1 MLSYRL
7 PLGVLAFLVMF
18 FGMRSAQA
26 QPIDDV
32 MVRYSRMV
40 ITKTRPDFIL
50 QKGTLLRHNIEVVL
64 GRGPFSVGLTYQ
76 KTDRRDTQMG
86 TPEQGVMLT
95 AGYDHLLSYYLR
107 LESFGRLGLS
117 NAVDFANPLY
127 ATDTDFRINLV
138 AFHPD
143 GMGFIAGKP
152 VFPSGY
158 VGGITNQ
165 FGRVQG
171 ITGAGLWWNHLNVY
185 LTLFYAFNGVEDPRF
200 PGQHADKTAAFLD
213 NGGVTTSLSYQ
224 IGDFLVEA
232 RRNVPL
238 KNGGND
244 LTLVLQYRFF
254 FDSDH

>member
-7 PLGVLAFLVMF
+7 PLGVLAFLVMLLAVP
-18 FGMRSAQA
+18 GAQA
-26 QPIDDV
+26 QVIDDV
-32 MVRYSRMV
+32 LVRYSRMV
-40 ITKTRPDFIL
+40 ITKTNPDFIL
-50 QKGTLLRHNIEVVL
+50 QEGTLLRHNIEVAL
-64 GRGPFSVGLTYQ
+64 GRGPFTVGLTVQ
-76 KTDRRDTQMG
+76 KTDNRDTQKG

-95 AGYDHLLSYYLR
+95 AGYDHILSYHLR
-107 LESFGRLGLS
+107 LETFGRLGLS
-117 NAVDFANPLY
+117 NAVNFANPLY

-158 VGGITNQ
+158 VGGIMNQ

-185 LTLFYAFNGVEDPRF
+185 LTFFYAFNGVEDPRY
-200 PGQHADKTAAFLD
+200 PGKHADITAAYLD

-224 IGDFLVEA
+224 IGDFLLEA
-232 RRNVPL
+232 RRNIPL

-244 LTLVLQYRFF
+244 FTLVLQYRFF
-254 FDSDH
+254 FGSDH